1 MTAGEKPPRDLG
13 ERAAIEAI
21 RYSVV
26 LGENER
32 AVFIT
37 EDDRL
42 LTGTYIIFGADRDR
56 MIPITTRDFLEGL
69 EGAQRINSVEE
80 VYRRA
85 EDAGRLSS
93 KRAALAGDHERAR
106 AAAKNLLRTRR
117 DEKAAGQ

>member
-1 MTAGEKPPRDLG
+1 MHPRDLG

-26 LGENER
+26 LGGNER

-37 EDDRL
+37 EGDRL
-42 LTGTYIIFGADRDR
+42 LTGTYIILGADRDR

-69 EGAQRINSVEE
+69 ESAQRINSAED

-85 EDAGRLSS
+85 GDAGRLAST
-93 KRAALAGDHERAR
+93 RTGLAGDHARAR
-106 AAAKNLLRTRR
+106 AAVESLLRR
-117 DEKAAGQ
+117 AQ